1 MPRGKSQRIQ
11 HWRLCQYEISI
22 LGLLALML
30 FNFTQGKAQ
39 SVIPQ
44 KYHEAEISFQASK
57 WAESI
62 TGFQSL
68 LDDTSVQVKAPAYF
82 RISICNERLGNLPSA
97 LMNAELAYLLDSFQ
111 DEYLIH
117 YADLLEKKYEFNKA
131 WILRLELIRRQPRY
145 ISRYEDALQNASNR
159 NNPEQ
164 CLLITQKWE
173 DQFGLNLGLVERNA
187 QIFLALKDTLS
198 AKKQYQK
205 LIEKLDRRRDVID
218 AYNEFEKRI
227 HPINK
232 ENTGVCP
239 EAKEKLL
246 IGEDSL
252 AYMKIKE
259 CTENNPEN
267 IELLEFQFLIA
278 FIIND
283 LSEMEVCIEKFYTYF
298 PFLENHA
305 QYAEDVKN
313 FFLQSKSQTN
323 QTTFSHSVP
332 PSKNW
337 QFIQFKILW
346 QMGKEDL
353 ARKELE
359 ILMKENS
366 EGSIIPTFQ
375 IQKLLKQIP
384 TR

>member
-1 MPRGKSQRIQ
+1 MLRGKSQRIQ
-11 HWRLCQYEISI
+11 YWRLCQYEIKSFWLI
-22 LGLLALML
+22 ALFFCLG
-30 FNFTQGKAQ
+30 NQGEAQ
-39 SVIPQ
+39 ITPQ
-44 KYHEAEISFQASK
+44 QRFHQAEIDFQAFK
-57 WAESI
+57 WTEALK
-62 TGFQSL
+62 GFQEVF
-68 LDDTSVQVKAPAYF
+68 DDTALLPNAAAAY
-82 RISICNERLGNLPSA
+82 RISVCHEKIGTLLTA
-97 LMNAELAYLLDSFQ
+97 LQFAEKSCQIDSTQ
-111 DEYLIH
+111 DDYWLH
-117 YADLLEKKYEFNKA
+117 YARLLELKYDYIMA
-131 WILRLELIRRQPRY
+131 WNIRLKLIQRQPRY
-145 ISRYEDALQNASNR
+145 ISRYEDALQNAWNR
-159 NNPEQ
+159 NNPDQ

-227 HPINK
+227 HPISK

-239 EAKEKLL
+239 EAKERLS

-252 AYMKIKE
+252 AYIKIKE

-366 EGSIIPTFQ
+366 ECIIIQTFQ
-375 IQKLLKQIP
+375 IKKLLKQIP
-384 TR
+384 TK